1 MVSLPKMEKD
11 ETRKDAL
18 VNVEIIERSKRTK
31 GFWKE
36 LRDVIKTYAN
46 NKDNYPVSP
55 VIWLVMVGKML
66 PVDH

>member
-1 MVSLPKMEKD
+1 MAASLPFFPKL
-11 ETRKDAL
+11 RKL
-18 VNVEIIERSKRTK
+18 PKIICQHAPMVIS
-31 GFWKE
+31 GF
-36 LRDVIKTYAN
+36 RDVIKTYAN